1 MAELGRAAGVK
12 VRNLRYY
19 QGRGLLP
26 PPRYEGRVA
35 LYSEAHLARLGLI
48 SDLLARG
55 YPVNGIAELFAAW
68 DQGSCLAEF
77 LGYEHPA
84 RGCRPATE
92 RPTPVVTCREELRER
107 FGDQATE
114 ENLRRAAQLGYLRVD
129 GETITHGSPELV
141 YLAAKLVRAGVPLDA
156 LLTAGAMVRDHTA
169 RLARHLVSAVRAPAP
184 ADAHD
189 APATDAPGPD
199 TGPPDT
205 APTGA
210 RSPDDE
216 PSGTEPPE
224 ADPAGAAAPPPSARR
239 LARGGHPA
247 PAGRRGAG
255 RRVHAG
261 GGPRGGGGV
270 RRGTAAR
277 AGRRRPLAPTCRNR
291 RGPSRPGSGRSG
303 GVPYS
308 PGHVLAKYGFHPM
321 ADNDSIPALR

>member
-1 MAELGRAAGVK
+1 MDQASGHGREYRVAELGRAAGVK

-35 LYSEAHLARLGLI
+35 LYSEAHLARLRLI

-68 DQGSCLAEF
+68 DRGSCLAEF

-84 RGCRPATE
+84 RGCRRQTE

-141 YLAAKLVRAGVPLDA
+141 DLAAELVRAGVPLDA

-169 RLARHLVSAVRAPAP
+169 RLARHLVTAVRAPAP
-184 ADAHD
+184 ADPHD
-189 APATDAPGPD
+189 APPTETPGPD
-199 TGPPDT
+199 T
-205 APTGA
+205 
-210 RSPDDE
+210 E
-216 PSGTEPPE
+216 
-224 ADPAGAAAPPPSARR
+224 PAGAEPAGAAPASAAAPPPSARR
-239 LARGGHPA
+239 LARA
-247 PAGRRGAG
+247 VA
-255 RRVHAG
+255 
-261 GGPRGGGGV
+261 
-270 RRGTAAR
+270 TL
-277 AGRRRPLAPTCRNR
+277 RPLAGEALGAEFARAVDRAVAAEYGAAR
-291 RGPSRPGSGRSG
+291 RPARDD
-303 GVPYS
+303 
-308 PGHVLAKYGFHPM
+308 
-321 ADNDSIPALR
+321 ADPAR